1 MEGGIKGRAF
11 SPWGT
16 HSCRILVIQ
25 GGWNWRVCKRHNEL
39 GLPGGQWL
47 RTCPFTA
54 GSVGSIPSQGTEI
67 PHASWGW
74 WWLFSRKVVS
84 FGDPIDCSPTR
95 LLMSTGLSSQ
105 ECWRGLPCKD
115 RVLMR
120 NGKRDRQSQRR
131 NQVDTEAETGGRR
144 GGRTIDPQ
152 NASFRT
158 HPWKTTCDRS
168 FLFSSFIA

>member
-1 MEGGIKGRAF
+1 MEGGLKGRAL

-25 GGWNWRVCKRHNEL
+25 GGWNWRVCKRHDEL

-95 LLMSTGLSSQ
+95 LLCPWDFPGKSTGVGCHFLLQGIFPLRDQTHIS
-105 ECWRGLPCKD
+105 CIGR
-115 RVLMR
+115 RVLYHRAMVQQ
-120 NGKRDRQSQRR
+120 KR
-131 NQVDTEAETGGRR
+131 
-144 GGRTIDPQ
+144 
-152 NASFRT
+152 
-158 HPWKTTCDRS
+158 
-168 FLFSSFIA
+168 